1 MELVALFGGP
11 VIGGIVWAFMV
22 KAMIPNLGSL
32 PVAYLIGAIV
42 SLGVPFGVVML
53 LASTASTAFGAASLL
68 QLSAYVC
75 AFLGLMAFLVTFV
88 LITGKDSYDE

>member
-1 MELVALFGGP
+1 MELIFLFGGP
-11 VIGGIVWAFMV
+11 VIGGIVWAYMLRG
-22 KAMIPNLGSL
+22 MIPNLGSL
-32 PVAYLIGAIV
+32 VAYLIGSIV

-53 LASTASTAFGAASLL
+53 LASTASTGSGAASLL

-88 LITGKDSYDE
+88 FITSKESNEE